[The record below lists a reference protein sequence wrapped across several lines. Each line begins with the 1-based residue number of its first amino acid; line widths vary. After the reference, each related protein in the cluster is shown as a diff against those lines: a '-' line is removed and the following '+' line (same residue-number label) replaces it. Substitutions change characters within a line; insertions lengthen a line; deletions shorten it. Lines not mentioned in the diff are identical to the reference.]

1 MAQSDHLFHLCRRLT
16 TFLIEYGAYI
26 WPTVYQRED
35 YGFYKSASR
44 EVEGAVLFFRS
55 LVLDFFTIGCHTVG
69 VRKNKRYLA
78 LVISPGKTEG
88 TLSQHFCKLLT

>member
-26 WPTVYQRED
+26 WHTVYQRED

-44 EVEGAVLFFRS
+44 EVEGAVL
-55 LVLDFFTIGCHTVG
+55 LVPWCLIFFTIGCHTVG
-69 VRKNKRYLA
+69 VRKKNTIASLGDLCWKN
-78 LVISPGKTEG
+78 
-88 TLSQHFCKLLT
+88 